1 MNGAGPDR
9 QHAAPSLASLQYS
22 GLRGYK
28 RNPGRQQIIE
38 EAVRS
43 ELWRYYIIDGVQ
55 GFSCFSATQQF
66 SAIWTEYQFQV
77 D

>member
-1 MNGAGPDR
+1 MAQDLIANMLR
-9 QHAAPSLASLQYS
+9 QAWQAYMYS

-28 RNPGRQQIIE
+28 RNPGGQQIIE

-43 ELWRYYIIDGVQ
+43 ELRRYYIIDGVQ